1 MTRLGWG
8 ILAIILLAGAAFA
21 SMLSFGNG
29 RAALERPREQAAVA
43 DEPPPTPRGMLPIP
57 VAGVPATHLV
67 DGWDQPRGGG
77 TRVHHAIDIM
87 APRGTPVRAVAAGRI
102 EKLFLSGAGGNTV
115 YVRSPDGR
123 LVYYYAHLDAYR
135 PGLAEG
141 QAVRAG
147 ETIATVGSTGNASP
161 EAPHLHFEVKRM
173 APGDRW
179 YEGEGINPYPLLVGS
194 AVRR

>member
-8 ILAIILLAGAAFA
+8 ILAAIVILGAAFA
-21 SMLSFGNG
+21 SLVSVGDG
-29 RAALERPREQAAVA
+29 SPRRVPDRPLAAAAVK
-43 DEPPPTPRGMLPIP
+43 TPGGLLPIP

-87 APRGTPVRAVAAGRI
+87 APRGTPVRAVAPGRV
-102 EKLFLSGAGGNTV
+102 EKLFNSGAGGNTI

-147 ETIATVGSTGNASP
+147 EEIAQVGATGNASP
-161 EAPHLHFEVKRM
+161 DAPHLHFEVKRM
-173 APGDRW
+173 APGERW
-179 YEGEGINPYPLLVGS
+179 YEGEGVNPYPLLVGS
-194 AVRR
+194 AMRR

>member
-8 ILAIILLAGAAFA
+8 ILIVILLTGAAFA
-21 SMLSFGNG
+21 SMLSFGGG
-29 RAALERPREQAAVA
+29 RAVLRRPPVAVA
-43 DEPPPTPRGMLPIP
+43 EPSPAAPAGMLPMP

-67 DGWDQPRGGG
+67 DGWDQPRAGGA
-77 TRVHHAIDIM
+77 RVHHAIDIM
-87 APRGTPVRAVAAGRI
+87 APRGTPVRAVAPGTV

-115 YVRSPDGR
+115 YLRSPDGR
-123 LVYYYAHLDAYR
+123 LVYYYAHLDGYR
-135 PGLAEG
+135 AGLAEG

-147 ETIATVGSTGNASP
+147 ETIASVGSTGNASP

-173 APGDRW
+173 APGQKW
-179 YEGEGINPYPLLVGS
+179 YEGEGVNPYPLLVGS